1 MEGAGKRFEAV
12 YWPSNEVMQIS
23 IDQASALSEK
33 ARMPAPKR
41 PESSDR
47 VLL

>member
-23 IDQASALSEK
+23 IDQASALLFVVIS
-33 ARMPAPKR
+33 M
-41 PESSDR
+41 SLS
-47 VLL
+47 